1 MNLSN
6 KQRTVTILV
15 VAEIFAMGLW
25 FVSAAILNDLQS
37 TGLVGPALGAWL
49 SSAVPA
55 GFVVGALFV
64 AITGIADRLD
74 PRHVFMASAILGA
87 LFNVCVLAFP
97 PGSYLAVVFRFL
109 TGFTLAGV
117 YPVGMKIMVGWGST
131 DRGWLVGLLVG
142 GLTFGSSA
150 PHLLAWLGGAQWQ
163 HTVIAASF
171 FSALGGF
178 LVLAT
183 QLGPNHAR
191 ASGFNPK
198 AITDAW
204 TNIRIRRAFGGYFGH
219 MWELY
224 AMWSWLGVASA
235 VSYRFHLSESDATQL
250 AKLTAFVAIGA
261 GAFMCPL
268 AGKVADVIGK
278 AKLTIVVLCI
288 SGSAAL
294 LSAWVFA
301 GPIWI
306 VFFVFVLWGMSVIPD
321 SAQFS
326 ALVADLA
333 PPERAGSILTLQ
345 TALGFLLTIATVQL
359 TPLVAQLITWP
370 GVFIVLALGPL
381 FGIVCMWPLMGKA
394 DKVDASRA

>member
-1 MNLSN
+1 MNLSD
-6 KQRTVTILV
+6 KQRTVTLLV

-37 TGLVGPALGAWL
+37 TGLVGSTLGAWL

-64 AITGIADRLD
+64 AISGIADRLD
-74 PRHVFMASAILGA
+74 PRHVFMASALLGA

-117 YPVGMKIMVGWGST
+117 YPVGMKIMVGWGT
-131 DRGWLVGLLVG
+131 HDRGWLVGLLVG
-142 GLTFGSSA
+142 GLTLGSSA

-171 FSALGGF
+171 FSALGGL
-178 LVLAT
+178 LVLRT
-183 QLGPNHAR
+183 QLGPNHVR
-191 ASGFNPK
+191 ASGFNPA
-198 AITDAW
+198 AITEAW
-204 TNIRIRRAFGGYFGH
+204 TNVRIRRAFGGYFGH

-224 AMWSWLGVASA
+224 AMWSWLGVATA
-235 VSYRFHLSESDATQL
+235 VSYRVHLPESEATQL

-261 GAFMCPL
+261 GAVFCPL
-268 AGKVADVIGK
+268 AGKVADAIGK
-278 AKLTIVVLCI
+278 AKLTIIVLSI
-288 SGSAAL
+288 SG
-294 LSAWVFA
+294 
-301 GPIWI
+301 
-306 VFFVFVLWGMSVIPD
+306 IPD

-333 PPERAGSILTLQ
+333 TPERAGSLLTLQ

-359 TPLVAQLITWP
+359 TPVVAELITWP

-381 FGIVCMWPLMGKA
+381 FGVICMWPLMKTAIKG
-394 DKVDASRA
+394 

>member
-1 MNLSN
+1 MNPSN
-6 KQRTVTILV
+6 KQRTIILLV

-64 AITGIADRLD
+64 AISGIADRLD
-74 PRHVFMASAILGA
+74 PRYVFMASALLGA

-117 YPVGMKIMVGWGST
+117 YPVGMKIMVGWGT
-131 DRGWLVGLLVG
+131 HDRGWLVGLLVG
-142 GLTFGSSA
+142 GLTLGSSA

-163 HTVIAASF
+163 HTVIAASV
-171 FSALGGF
+171 FSAVGGV
-178 LVLAT
+178 LVLGT

-191 ASGFNPK
+191 ASGFDPA
-198 AITDAW
+198 AIADAW
-204 TNIRIRRAFGGYFGH
+204 TNLSIRRAFGGYFGH

-235 VSYRFHLSESDATQL
+235 VSYRVHLPENEATQL

-261 GAFMCPL
+261 GALLCPV
-268 AGKVADVIGK
+268 AGKVADAIGK
-278 AKLTIVVLCI
+278 AKLTIIVLCI

-306 VFFVFVLWGMSVIPD
+306 VFAVFVLWGVSVIPD

-333 PPERAGSILTLQ
+333 PAERAGSILTLQ

-359 TPLVAQLITWP
+359 TPVVASLITWP
-370 GVFIVLALGPL
+370 GVFIVLALGPI
-381 FGIVCMWPLMGKA
+381 FGIVCMWPLMKTA
-394 DKVDASRA
+394 KTS

>member
-1 MNLSN
+1 MNLTD
-6 KQRTVTILV
+6 KQRSIVFLV

-37 TGLVGPALGAWL
+37 TGLVGAALGAWL

-64 AITGIADRLD
+64 AISGIADRLD
-74 PRHVFMASAILGA
+74 PRYVFMASALLGA

-97 PGSYLAVVFRFL
+97 PGSYWAVVFRFL

-117 YPVGMKIMVGWGST
+117 YPVGMKIMVGWGT
-131 DRGWLVGLLVG
+131 HDRGWLVGLLVG
-142 GLTFGSSA
+142 GLTLGSSA

-163 HTVIAASF
+163 HTVIAASV
-171 FSALGGF
+171 FSALGGL
-178 LVLAT
+178 LVLRT

-191 ASGFNPK
+191 ASGFDPA

-204 TNIRIRRAFGGYFGH
+204 TNVGIRRAFGGYFGH

-235 VSYRFHLSESDATQL
+235 VSYRVHLSEDDATQF

-261 GAFMCPL
+261 GALLCPV
-268 AGKVADVIGK
+268 AGKVADAIGK
-278 AKLTIVVLCI
+278 AKLTIIVLSI
-288 SGSAAL
+288 SGTSAL
-294 LSAWVFA
+294 LSAWVFE

-306 VFFVFVLWGMSVIPD
+306 VFGVFVLWGLSVIPD

-359 TPLVAQLITWP
+359 TPLVATLITWQ
-370 GVFIVLALGPL
+370 GVFVVLALGPL
-381 FGIVCMWPLMGKA
+381 FGIVCMWPLMRSA
-394 DKVDASRA
+394 NNT